1 MAVNTVNTLQDRVT
15 RATDE
20 PTKHDPTWINT
31 GEVINVNLDILSV
44 DDTDY
49 PFPIEFWTQP
59 SDEIAATLTEH
70 RCYQQAKRQYTND
83 GMKCTQARVDEVK
96 NKHQHRHDTSITDDK
111 R

>member
-20 PTKHDPTWINT
+20 PTKHDPTWIND
-31 GEVINVNLDILSV
+31 GEVISINLDIISV

-49 PFPIEFWTQP
+49 PFPIEFWEQ
-59 SDEIAATLTEH
+59 SGDEIATVLTEY
-70 RCYQQAKRQYTND
+70 RCYRQAKRQHHND
-83 GMKCTQARVDEVK
+83 AMKCTQARVDEIK
-96 NKHQHRHDTSITDDK
+96 RKHNYRHDNTLDDK